1 MSRKG
6 FTLVEVIAVILILG
20 IIAAIVMP
28 IIKTNLEEVRMK
40 SFKESVNQI
49 IRSGSIYASK
59 HQVPKYLDEPIVF
72 ACDGETCVN
81 EKGDKLNFKGE
92 IPTSG
97 DIVIYGLN
105 DVKASYVSNN
115 TFCANGIRG
124 KLNVGKSCSDI
135 DITIPKVVSI
145 TQNQRVFTIKLL
157 DKESGIKAYCLIN
170 TNDSNS
176 CTWTNTNTTTVEETL
191 TTSGT
196 YYVFAKDKKDNI
208 SESKSF
214 ETGDIQDP
222 TIPTSGSI
230 GLVSGSNTT
239 GTIQNPVSG
248 STDESEITYKYLVTN
263 TNSKPDKYDTNFTTS
278 RDFARSCGKT
288 YYGWAVAEDTNGY
301 RSEVYALGSTQD
313 GANSYSGWTTCS
325 KTCGGGTQT
334 RTNSCAL
341 VTTGLSQNCN
351 TQACC
356 AYAVNKYWDYNY
368 TGGVQS
374 FTVPCKGTYQ
384 LQVYGAQGGNNGGKG
399 GYSVGNVTL
408 NANTVLYVVVGGAGT
423 AYTNTSYTYRAGG
436 YNGGGPIYTGDDAS
450 GQPYTLGTG
459 GGATHIG
466 KSNALLSSTA
476 VGNLYIAAGGG
487 GGAKTNDCSSA
498 VVGTGGGTTGG
509 SAKCMINDGTI
520 AINTP
525 GASQSAGG
533 SCGTCSTANGINN
546 NGRYGQGGLGCLNI
560 SYALSTGAGGGG
572 GYYGGASCD
581 YGSGGG
587 GSGYIGGVTGGS
599 MSNGQRAGNG
609 FARITLKTIS
619 N

>member
-124 KLNVGKSCSDI
+124 KLNVAKSCSDI

-230 GLVSGSNTT
+230 GLVSGSTAT

-248 STDESEITYKYLVTN
+248 STDENEITYKYLVTN
-263 TNSKPDKYDTNFTTS
+263 TNTKPNKYDTNFTTS
-278 RDFARSCGKT
+278 RDFTRSCGT
-288 YYGWAVAEDTNGY
+288 LYYGWAVAEDTNGY

-325 KTCGGGTQT
+325 KTCGTGTQT

-374 FTVPCKGTYQ
+374 FTVPCNGTYQ
-384 LQVYGAQGGNNGGKG
+384 LQVYGAQGGNTATFANSYSASGGLG
-399 GYSVGNVTL
+399 GYATGNVTL
-408 NANTVLYVVVGGAGT
+408 SKGAVLYVVVGGQGGAHPYGQISSST
-423 AYTNTSYTYRAGG
+423 GSFGG
-436 YNGGGPIYTGDDAS
+436 YNGGGGVNNWNGES
-450 GQPYTLGTG
+450 SEVG
-459 GGATHIG
+459 GGGGCTHISTVNG
-466 KSNALLSSTA
+466 VLSATKSAL
-476 VGNLYIAAGGG
+476 IIAGGG
-487 GGAKTNDCSSA
+487 GGGHFTTETFWEPHTG
-498 VVGTGGGTTGG
+498 GTGGGSATGVNAG
-509 SAKCMINDGTI
+509 SGTGY
-520 AINTP
+520 AW
-525 GASQSAGG
+525 GASSNGAGG
-533 SCGTCSTANGINN
+533 NS
-546 NGRYGQGGLGCLNI
+546 YQGGGGGCGWPGGAGAA
-560 SYALSTGAGGGG
+560 YGAGGGG
-572 GYYGGASCD
+572 A
-581 YGSGGG
+581 
-587 GSGYIGGVTGGS
+587 GYIGGVTGGS
-599 MSNGQRAGNG
+599 MSNGQRSGNG

>member
-1 MSRKG
+1 MNNKG
-6 FTLVEVIAVILILG
+6 FTLVELIAVIIIL
-20 IIAAIVMP
+20 AVVSAIVVP
-28 IIKTNLEEVRMK
+28 IVSTKLEEVRRD

-49 IRSGSIYASK
+49 IRSGEIYAGDNLLKESIN
-59 HQVPKYLDEPIVF
+59 YPIVF
-72 ACDGETCVN
+72 TCDGESCINDQN
-81 EKGDKLNFKGE
+81 EKLNFKGDV
-92 IPTSG
+92 PTSG
-97 DIVIYGLN
+97 LIVVNSLN
-105 DVKASYVSNN
+105 DIKAEYISNN
-115 TFCANGIRG
+115 QFCATGKKG
-124 KLNVGKSCSDI
+124 KLDIGKSCSDV
-135 DITIPKVVSI
+135 DVTNPVVVSI
-145 TQNQRVFTIKLL
+145 TQNQRVFTIKLR
-157 DKESGIKAYCLIN
+157 DNESGIKAYCIAN
-170 TNDSNS
+170 TNNKNS

-263 TNSKPDKYDTNFTTS
+263 TNTKPDKYDTNFTTS

-313 GANSYSGWTTCS
+313 GANSYSGWTACS

-546 NGRYGQGGLGCLNI
+546 NGRYGQGGLGCLNT

-609 FARITLKTIS
+609 FARITLKSIS